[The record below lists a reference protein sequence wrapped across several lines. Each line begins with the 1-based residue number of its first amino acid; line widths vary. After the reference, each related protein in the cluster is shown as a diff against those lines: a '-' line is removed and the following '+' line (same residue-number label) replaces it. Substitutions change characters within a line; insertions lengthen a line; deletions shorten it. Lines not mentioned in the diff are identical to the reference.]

1 MKNKTDIDAL
11 EKAVG
16 ILDNDYLDGHEIVTL
31 QLSIKDFIHQYKQE
45 IHIAVDD
52 VPDIKSVSD
61 SMIEEAAWD
70 CYNLI
75 NKALE
80 ERYDKRK

>member
-11 EKAVG
+11 EKAFKNADA
-16 ILDNDYLDGHEIVTL
+16 LLRDNAYFLTANL
-31 QLSIKDFIHQYKQE
+31 LYDFIHQYKQE
-45 IHIAVDD
+45 IHIAVED

-80 ERYDKRK
+80 EHNDKRK